1 MGRIMRAPDE
11 NSNYSLW
18 SSVGQLL
25 TMPYIE
31 GWNHFKIAF
40 TTEHQVSQVAQNHLH
55 GHNLPV
61 ITKFQRVCH
70 HCAGVILWIPIVNI
84 VAKLAMDILFPSN
97 PNSYRKPPAWQ
108 RINHIVVLMLENR
121 SFDNMLG
128 RLYPKSDQF
137 NGLGDQEENS
147 YLDRNGVKH
156 TLKVWDS
163 QGVRMDTPNP
173 DPGEDFDDITYQLFQ
188 TRQPALALLPTMSG
202 FAQNYYDFISRD
214 QAAQKELRKKRGLEN
229 PESEYFIE
237 PTEDEIRDIMHCYS
251 PSEVPVISRLARS
264 FGVSDTYHASAPNQT
279 WPNRFFVHT
288 GTANGFENNT
298 PMHFPYTMK
307 TIFTRFNDLRR
318 DNGWKIYYHDIP
330 QSVTLSN
337 LWPYPNSFKPFDQ
350 FIEDAGKGRLPS
362 YSFIE
367 PRFYQEAEFPSD
379 QHPPHDIRH
388 GEQLMADVYNT
399 LRKSPQWKESLLVI
413 TYDEHGGCYDH
424 QPPPSAVPPE
434 PPKENQKFHFDRYG
448 VRVPAVFVSPL
459 IAPQTILRP
468 PCDSKAPVFDHTSI
482 IASVRNCFSLG
493 GPLTERDAIA
503 PDFSSVLNMP
513 EGSYNMGPEEIIA
526 PPAPKTNLQ
535 EAEGLA
541 MNDLQKT
548 LLHMSA
554 YLPNNLTL
562 QKEENN
568 LINAVRKIKELAR
581 NTMHELEGLVEE
593 GKTKD
598 LLAGRQQAL
607 DNFANFSH
615 NQN

>member
-1 MGRIMRAPDE
+1 MRAADK
-11 NSNYSLW
+11 NANLSLW
-18 SSVGQLL
+18 SSMGRLL
-25 TMPYIE
+25 ATPYVD
-31 GWNHFKIAF
+31 GWHHFNKAF
-40 TTEHQVSQVAQNHLH
+40 TSEHQVFQEAQKNLYA
-55 GHNLPV
+55 HNFPV
-61 ITKFQRVCH
+61 MTKFQRVCH
-70 HCAGVILWIPIVNI
+70 FCAGVIHWIPIVNV
-84 VAKLAMDILFPSN
+84 VAKLAMPILFPSN
-97 PNSYRKPPAWQ
+97 PKSNSKPPAWQ

-128 RLYPKSDQF
+128 RLYPKSTQF

-147 YLDRNGVKH
+147 YKDRRGVKH

-173 DPGEDFDDITYQLFQ
+173 DPGEEFDDMTYQLFE
-188 TRQPALALLPTMSG
+188 TSQPALAALPTMSG
-202 FAQNYYDFISRD
+202 FAQNYYDFICRD
-214 QAAQKELRKKRGLEN
+214 PAAQKELRQKRGLGKLEG
-229 PESEYFIE
+229 EFIE
-237 PTEDEIRDIMHCYS
+237 PTEAEIADIMHCYS
-251 PSEVPVISRLARS
+251 PSQVPVISQLARS
-264 FGVSDTYHASAPNQT
+264 FAVSDMYHASAPNQT

-288 GTANGFENNT
+288 GTANGFENNM

-307 TIFTRFNDLRR
+307 TIFTRFNDRSK
-318 DNGWKIYYHDIP
+318 DNDWKIYYNDIP

-337 LWPYPNSFKPFDQ
+337 LWPHPNSFKPFDQ
-350 FIEDAGKGRLPS
+350 FIEDADKGRLPS

-367 PRFYQEAEFPSD
+367 PRFYQEAQFPSD
-379 QHPPHDIRH
+379 QHPPHDVRH
-388 GEQLMADVYNT
+388 GEQLMADVYNA

-434 PPKENQKFHFDRYG
+434 TPKANQKFHFDRYG
-448 VRVPAVFVSPL
+448 VRVPAVLVSPL

-468 PCDSKAPVFDHTSI
+468 PLDSKAPVFDHTSI

-493 GPLTERDAIA
+493 GPLTERDAVA

-513 EGSYNMGPEEIIA
+513 EGKYNMGPEEIIA

-548 LLHMSA
+548 LLHVSA
-554 YLPNNLTL
+554 HLPDNSALP
-562 QKEENN
+562 KMENY
-568 LINAVRKIKELAR
+568 LINAVRKVNELAR
-581 NTMHELEGLVEE
+581 NTMQGLEKLVEPP
-593 GKTKD
+593 KAVD

-607 DNFANFSH
+607 ANFANFCH
-615 NQN
+615 NPG